1 MSTHANRVQMSVS
14 GTPGT
19 GTITLNAATTGYR
32 TFASAYGGNAT
43 VDVLIVDGTAWEV
56 ARDCTYTNSG
66 TTLTR
71 GTLESSSTG
80 SAISLSSSAV
90 VSVIPTADWGNR
102 IEALLRQVTPGG
114 RLTLVS
120 GSPVADVTN
129 AVAVSGQDTG
139 ADTITV
145 TAHGWAA
152 GTVVTSSATSG
163 GVSAST
169 PYYVGNV
176 TTNTVSLHTTAANA
190 LAGTS
195 KLDITGTVTATI
207 TAVGVS
213 SSTLYYTPDAH
224 DGITLWDGAN
234 WRPITFSETSVALS
248 GLTASLPYDV
258 FGYLSSGALAIE
270 LLAWTSDTARAT
282 AVTLQ
287 DGRYCKSGD
296 KTRLLL
302 GTIYS
307 TGTNT
312 AEDSEQNRYVWNN
325 YNRRSRRVFCEITGS
340 HTYASA
346 TFREWNAGAIPA
358 RVRVI
363 NGLREDSILVGA
375 GAYTIA
381 PTASQARVGIGE
393 NSTTSVL
400 GYTLWDNAANV
411 SQRAAGAPF
420 NALPRLGH
428 SYFAAL
434 QATGSGSSGT
444 FDALRLVGQWK
455 C

>member
-1 MSTHANRVQMSVS
+1 MSTHANRVQMTVS

-32 TFASAYGGNAT
+32 SFASAYGGNAT

-80 SAISLSSSAV
+80 SAISLTSSAV

-102 IEALLRQVTPGG
+102 VESLLRQVTPGG

-120 GSPVADVTN
+120 GVPVYAPTL
-129 AVAVSGQDTG
+129 AVAVSGQDTS

-145 TAHGWAA
+145 TAHGWAV
-152 GTVVTSSATSG
+152 GTMVTSSATSG
-163 GVSAST
+163 GLTAGT
-169 PYYVGNV
+169 QYYVGNV
-176 TTNTVSLHTTAANA
+176 TTNTVSLHTTVAAA
-190 LAGTS
+190 VAGTS
-195 KLDITGTVTATI
+195 KVDITGAVSATI
-207 TAVGVS
+207 TSSGVAN
-213 SSTLYYTPDAH
+213 STLYYTPYVH

-234 WRPITFSETSVALS
+234 WRPITFSETSLALS

-258 FGYLSSGALAIE
+258 FAYLSSGALAIE

-282 AVTLQ
+282 DVTLQ

-302 GTIYS
+302 GTIYA
-307 TGTNT
+307 TGTT
-312 AEDSEQNRYVWNN
+312 TTEDSLQYRYVSNV
-325 YNRRSRRVFCEITGS
+325 YNQIRATMQCSASGT
-340 HTYASA
+340 HTYNSTSWRNWNAATLEMACVLPFGQRMEWGVLRFVGATTSA
-346 TFREWNAGAIPA
+346 TPRAGIDLNTTTPG
-358 RVRVI
+358 
-363 NGLREDSILVGA
+363 NNLL
-375 GAYTIA
+375 
-381 PTASQARVGIGE
+381 ASQTQP
-393 NSTTSVL
+393 STTSLTTTGPINGFNMQAGKNYLRGVQKTETAATADFFSL
-400 GYTLWDNAANV
+400 ILFMTL
-411 SQRAAGAPF
+411 S
-420 NALPRLGH
+420 
-428 SYFAAL
+428 
-434 QATGSGSSGT
+434 
-444 FDALRLVGQWK
+444 